1 MTLRL
6 DLAAMRPHE
15 LQRTLPRGEYLATR
29 PALALARLARRP
41 IFAPDAYPES
51 LELLVAEEA
60 DWDALGASL
69 EHARAAREMRD
80 ELHGMNFSQVGAF
93 RLSGMP
99 YPRNFFAYAKSADTF
114 GALYV
119 ADASGPAPYLELF
132 TVFRAEREGRIGI
145 VTSSAHAP
153 EALDPS
159 ERLMWL
165 STPDS
170 RPEQVFQLHRAKVV
184 ELGKANRR
192 AQTEA
197 DFRAAYLEI
206 AGENFRAWRER
217 GVLRVVAETAG
228 GEAK

>member
-6 DLAAMRPHE
+6 DLAAMRSHE
-15 LQRTLPRGEYLATR
+15 LQRALPRGEYLATR
-29 PALALARLARRP
+29 PALALARLAHRP
-41 IFAPDAYPES
+41 IFAPDAYPEM
-51 LELLVAEEA
+51 LELLIAEEA

-69 EHARAAREMRD
+69 EQARAAREMRD
-80 ELHGMNFSQVGAF
+80 ALHGMDFTQVGAF

-99 YPRNFFAYAKSADTF
+99 YPRNFFAYTKSADTF

-119 ADASGPAPYLELF
+119 CDASGPAPYLELF
-132 TVFRAEREGRIGI
+132 TVFRAERNGTIGI
-145 VTSSAHAP
+145 VTSSASAP

-159 ERLMWL
+159 EHLVWL
-165 STPDS
+165 PTPDS
-170 RPEQVFQLHRAKVV
+170 SPEQVFQLHRGKVL

-192 AQTEA
+192 AQTES

-217 GVLRVVAETAG
+217 GVLKAVAAV
-228 GEAK
+228 EAK

>member
-1 MTLRL
+1 
-6 DLAAMRPHE
+6 MRPHE

-41 IFAPDAYPES
+41 MFAPDAYPET
-51 LELLVAEEA
+51 LELLIAEEA

-69 EHARAAREMRD
+69 EQARAAREMRD
-80 ELHGMNFSQVGAF
+80 ALHGMDFAQVGAF
-93 RLSGMP
+93 RLAGMP
-99 YPRNFFAYAKSADTF
+99 YPRNFFAYTKSADTF

-119 ADASGPAPYLELF
+119 SDASGPAPYLELY
-132 TVFRAEREGRIGI
+132 TVFRAERDGGIGI

-159 ERLMWL
+159 ERLVWL
-165 STPDS
+165 SAPDS
-170 RPEQVFQLHRAKVV
+170 SPEQTFQLHRGKVV

-206 AGENFRAWRER
+206 AQENFRAWRER
-217 GVLRVVAETAG
+217 GALKSVPELAG
-228 GEAK
+228 VRK